1 MAIIQRFFPTTSGSF
16 AGNGS
21 GLTNVTATTALTATS
36 ASYALTASYAMNGGG
51 GGGSINTGSFAT
63 TGSNTFIGTQ
73 TVTGSII
80 ATGEVIGSSFQGTAS
95 QAISASYASTASYAL
110 QAVSASF
117 ASTASKVTIT
127 NDTDNYILTANG
139 NGTLNGESLLTFD
152 GAKLSLLYQSGD
164 EGGEILLNKPVTN
177 TTLTGSGITIDS
189 YQNKIR
195 FFEQGGAARGA
206 YIDLTAC
213 AGGAGTNLLS
223 GVGGATF
230 SGGGATFNGGTNVNN
245 RIVTATE
252 TSPELNGEANLTF
265 DGSTLAVTGSL
276 ITSQNVS
283 IGTTLTTSPLTVI
296 STSSPLITIQSTTA
310 NSYSNMRFSGTE
322 RNYTIGVGNAS
333 ETTFGVANKF
343 FVYDDTAGAMR
354 MTVDSSGNV
363 GIGTTSPGSLLHV
376 AGAISGSSITTTT
389 NGYGISG
396 SPNGVAL
403 TSTQVF
409 ATATT
414 SINAATYIDIT
425 GCSVSLAAGKWLI
438 TGTVIGAATNLI
450 IQCFLAIR
458 DGSNNVV
465 AASAMSRPAAGTAG
479 LNAPIGTS
487 WSAIVTPAVTTT
499 YKLSAARGLTT
510 HTSTW
515 TVYDG
520 TGYNTTSHA
529 TDNSDKGT
537 NILAIRIA

>member
-1 MAIIQRFFPTTSGSF
+1 
-16 AGNGS
+16 
-21 GLTNVTATTALTATS
+21 
-36 ASYALTASYAMNGGG
+36 
-51 GGGSINTGSFAT
+51 
-63 TGSNTFIGTQ
+63 
-73 TVTGSII
+73 
-80 ATGEVIGSSFQGTAS
+80 
-95 QAISASYASTASYAL
+95 
-110 QAVSASF
+110 
-117 ASTASKVTIT
+117 
-127 NDTDNYILTANG
+127 
-139 NGTLNGESLLTFD
+139 
-152 GAKLSLLYQSGD
+152 
-164 EGGEILLNKPVTN
+164 
-177 TTLTGSGITIDS
+177 
-189 YQNKIR
+189 
-195 FFEQGGAARGA
+195 
-206 YIDLTAC
+206 
-213 AGGAGTNLLS
+213 
-223 GVGGATF
+223 
-230 SGGGATFNGGTNVNN
+230 
-245 RIVTATE
+245 
-252 TSPELNGEANLTF
+252 
-265 DGSTLAVTGSL
+265 VTGSL

-296 STSSPLITIQSTTA
+296 STSSPLITIQSTTDT
-310 NSYSNMRFSGTE
+310 SYSNMRFSGSAKS
-322 RNYTIGVGNAS
+322 YTIGVGNGN
-333 ETTFGVANKF
+333 ETFFGVANEF
-343 FVYDDTAGAMR
+343 FIYDDTAGAMR
-354 MTVDSSGNV
+354 MAVDSSGNV

-376 AGAISGSSITTTT
+376 EGAISGSSITTTT

-465 AASAMSRPAAGTAG
+465 AATAMSRPAAGTAG
-479 LNAPIGTS
+479 LNSPIGTS